1 METERLYSTLEEKA
15 QELVKKAMT
24 VFMRQGIKA
33 VNMADLAKAIGVS
46 KKTLYK
52 YIKDKRELIRLGM
65 DQHCTELSDVMER
78 AQSDG
83 DNAIESELLIM
94 KEVQEMVSGMHP
106 SVLFDLQKYHPKAY
120 RALLEKRDAMLLG
133 TVESNIR
140 RGQEE
145 GVYKKNVHPV
155 VAARFLVSIS
165 NAVNDLAQ
173 ENSTGTS
180 VSQLHM
186 QSVHYHIH
194 AISSPKGVQYFTD
207 KMASE
212 FPTNP

>member
-1 METERLYSTLEEKA
+1 
-15 QELVKKAMT
+15 
-24 VFMRQGIKA
+24 
-33 VNMADLAKAIGVS
+33 
-46 KKTLYK
+46 
-52 YIKDKRELIRLGM
+52 
-65 DQHCTELSDVMER
+65 
-78 AQSDG
+78 
-83 DNAIESELLIM
+83 
-94 KEVQEMVSGMHP
+94 MVSGMHP

-145 GVYKKNVHPV
+145 GVYNKNVHPV
-155 VAARFLVSIS
+155 VAARFLVAIS
-165 NAVNDLAQ
+165 HAVNDLAQ

-194 AISSPKGVQYFTD
+194 AISNTTIQWDGHRPTLSPSCHEHVESTRYRCWATITCSPLLPRNGPWLQRDRHRMPAGINGYGYL
-207 KMASE
+207 
-212 FPTNP
+212 